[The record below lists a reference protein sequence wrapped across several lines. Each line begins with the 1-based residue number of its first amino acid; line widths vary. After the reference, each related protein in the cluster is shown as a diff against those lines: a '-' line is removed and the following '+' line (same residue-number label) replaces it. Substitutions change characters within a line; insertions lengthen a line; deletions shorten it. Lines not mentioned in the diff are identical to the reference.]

1 MATNHTMTIDEYYAL
16 PAKTVSGAHLSLNP
30 DEWKK
35 VMNSPAKLL
44 NHDTL
49 GQYINA
55 KSQAGTAA
63 NIGDAPEWAKK
74 ANGGASVFG
83 AKVLAEYAESYS
95 LTHDG
100 HGPVIYDIK
109 ITHDKF
115 ARLLEGRS
123 HMEKLDTTFLEDQIT
138 NYDDQLDATFIKGY
152 LAAIEVLNERKYLED
167 YLPE

>member
-1 MATNHTMTIDEYYAL
+1 MTTDEYYAL
-16 PAKTVSGAHLSLNP
+16 PARTVSGAHLTIDP
-30 DEWKK
+30 KEWQK

-49 GQYINA
+49 GQYV
-55 KSQAGTAA
+55 
-63 NIGDAPEWAKK
+63 NIPSNTSSIPEWAKK

-83 AKVLAEYAESYS
+83 AKVLAEYAENYT

-100 HGPVIYDIK
+100 HGPVIYDIT
-109 ITHDKF
+109 ITQDKL

-123 HMEKLDTTFLEDQIT
+123 HMEELDTSFLEEQIA